1 MLERRNFTK
10 TEIDKILKNHMCILI
25 DNREKP
31 DKNTHITDYLEKK
44 KIKYK
49 RMTLNNGDYSVMIE
63 ACPEYGINVD
73 TYFHHEIA
81 IERKK
86 DLEEISGN
94 FSTARDRI
102 EKEFSLYKGNM
113 TLLIEGANYHDIINH
128 NYTTSYVPKSFLGTL
143 HSFCTRY
150 NIALIFM
157 PDNRFTGDYMSR
169 RFYYF
174 LRNILK

>member
-10 TEIDKILKNHMCILI
+10 TETDKILKNHMVILW
-25 DNREKP
+25 DSREA
-31 DKNTHITDYLEKK
+31 KNLHILDYLDKK
-44 KIKYK
+44 KIKHK
-49 RMTLNNGDYSVMIE
+49 KMKLDHGDYSVMIE
-63 ACPEYGINVD
+63 ACPEYGIDVD

-81 IERKK
+81 IERKFC
-86 DLEEISGN
+86 LEEISGN

-128 NYTTSYVPKSFLGTL
+128 NYTTNYAPKSFLGTL

-150 NIALIFM
+150 SIALIFM
-157 PDNRFTGDYMSR
+157 PDNSFTGDYISR
-169 RFYYF
+169 RFYYY